1 MKSKNSPDWK
11 KPVKKKTSIGHGKH
25 SKYPTRGGGNNGSTI
40 SKKYRKKPR
49 GQGR

>member
-1 MKSKNSPDWK
+1 MKSKKAGDWK
-11 KPVKKKTSIGHGKH
+11 KPTKKKTSIGHGKY